1 MTDPNAIPPADST
14 LPPILLDWLATDDVV
29 PPTTP
34 TPYLPK
40 DLDRLSAADRQ
51 AVLDWLGIPPP
62 EQASSPLVD
71 PTQQAAIAW
80 LLQAR
85 TILASERLSTHE
97 KIAKLRVT
105 RPDAPALAVVKRL
118 VAATL
123 NGYGRL
129 PVGLRVALPATLL
142 AAPVLGGSGVG
153 IAAFGGAIG
162 LPALLVFFLGVSGLT
177 SLIAALLDTD
187 DDNALF
193 VQGILALLAT
203 DAALIRLKASTRG
216 AVVQDITAP
225 RQHPMPDDPTA
236 LRTRWLVLSPLEFEQ
251 HVMSLFVEAGL
262 TAWVTPAGSD
272 AGIDGVAKD
281 GGRLILV
288 QCKRYAPE
296 NPVGRPAIQQF
307 KGVIEENGADL
318 GVFVTT
324 SGFTAQALE
333 SASKSERLMLVG
345 PEQLARW
352 QINGVSLPPSTD
364 PAAANAPT

>member
-1 MTDPNAIPPADST
+1 MTDPNA
-14 LPPILLDWLATDDVV
+14 LPPILRDWLLTDEVV
-29 PPTTP
+29 PPASS

-40 DLDRLSAADRQ
+40 NLDQLSTADRE
-51 AVLDWLGIPPP
+51 AVLDWLGVPPSEHEPPP
-62 EQASSPLVD
+62 AD
-71 PTQQAAIAW
+71 PAQQAAVAW

-85 TILASERLSTHE
+85 TILASEQLSAHE
-97 KIAKLRVT
+97 KIAKLRAA
-105 RPDAPALAVVKRL
+105 RPEASALALIKRL
-118 VAATL
+118 VGATL
-123 NGYGRL
+123 GGYGRL

-142 AAPVLGGSGVG
+142 AAPVLGGTGVG

-187 DDNALF
+187 DDNAIF

-203 DAALIRLKASTRG
+203 DAALMRLKAATRTI
-216 AVVQDITAP
+216 VVQDITTP
-225 RQHPMPDDPTA
+225 RRHPMPDDPAA
-236 LRTRWLVLSPLEFEQ
+236 LRARWLALSPLEFEQ
-251 HVMSLFVEAGL
+251 HVMSLFVAAGL

-281 GGRLILV
+281 GERLILV
-288 QCKRYAPE
+288 QCKRYASE
-296 NPVGRPAIQQF
+296 NPVSRPAIQQF

-333 SASKSERLMLVG
+333 SAGKSERLLLVG
-345 PEQLARW
+345 PERLARW
-352 QINGVSLPPSTD
+352 QTGGLSLES
-364 PAAANAPT
+364 